1 MKNYDVYD
9 SSRNMIISNKDNLKE
24 SKKDEHKILL
34 DEKTIKDVVQRKDKS
49 KYLYNSVLVTLIGS
63 NYDKKIEQL
72 TDKDISDFYN
82 NRISNMK
89 ANLAKRS
96 KIEDIEKLGI
106 NLKELSKLIQLGY
119 AEGWKNLNNDMT
131 DFVTIIIF
139 FIPFLLLSIF

>member
-1 MKNYDVYD
+1 
-9 SSRNMIISNKDNLKE
+9 
-24 SKKDEHKILL
+24 
-34 DEKTIKDVVQRKDKS
+34 
-49 KYLYNSVLVTLIGS
+49 
-63 NYDKKIEQL
+63 
-72 TDKDISDFYN
+72 
-82 NRISNMK
+82 MK

-139 FIPFLLLSIF
+139 FIPFLLFSIF

>member
-63 NYDKKIEQL
+63 NYDKKIE
-72 TDKDISDFYN
+72 
-82 NRISNMK
+82 
-89 ANLAKRS
+89 
-96 KIEDIEKLGI
+96 
-106 NLKELSKLIQLGY
+106 
-119 AEGWKNLNNDMT
+119 
-131 DFVTIIIF
+131 
-139 FIPFLLLSIF
+139 

>member
-96 KIEDIEKLGI
+96 KIDDIEKLGI

>member
-1 MKNYDVYD
+1 
-9 SSRNMIISNKDNLKE
+9 
-24 SKKDEHKILL
+24 
-34 DEKTIKDVVQRKDKS
+34 
-49 KYLYNSVLVTLIGS
+49 
-63 NYDKKIEQL
+63 
-72 TDKDISDFYN
+72 
-82 NRISNMK
+82 MK

>member
-96 KIEDIEKLGI
+96 KIDDIEKLRI

>member
-1 MKNYDVYD
+1 
-9 SSRNMIISNKDNLKE
+9 
-24 SKKDEHKILL
+24 
-34 DEKTIKDVVQRKDKS
+34 
-49 KYLYNSVLVTLIGS
+49 
-63 NYDKKIEQL
+63 
-72 TDKDISDFYN
+72 
-82 NRISNMK
+82 MK

-96 KIEDIEKLGI
+96 KIDDIEKLGI